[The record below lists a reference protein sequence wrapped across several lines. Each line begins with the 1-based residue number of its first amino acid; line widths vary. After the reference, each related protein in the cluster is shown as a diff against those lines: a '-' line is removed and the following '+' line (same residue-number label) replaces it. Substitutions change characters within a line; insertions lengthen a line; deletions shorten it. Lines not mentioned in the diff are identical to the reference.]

1 MQTKD
6 DLIIVGAGPSG
17 LAAAIAAAKRGLSYT
32 VLEKGVLVNSI
43 FHFPRNMTFFT
54 TPELLEIGGIPFTTP
69 YDKPTRWEGLRYYR
83 RVADAYE
90 IPIAFGERVLSI
102 GLVKQADG
110 CSGFEVVTRADDVT
124 RQTRRSRSVI
134 IATGYYDHPNRLD
147 VPGEDLPHVRHY
159 YTEPHEYYRKKVVVV
174 GGKNSAAIAALE
186 LCRGGATVTLIHRR
200 ARLSD
205 SIKYWIRPDIENR
218 ISEGSIRA
226 LFSTVVVR
234 IERNLVTSSRNGC
247 IEEIPADAVLLLTGY
262 HPDTDL
268 MARAGVY
275 IDPATLAPRHDP
287 ETMETNVPG
296 LYVAGSVVSG
306 KDTNRIFIENGR
318 FHGDAIVRHILS
330 RTNRG

>member
-1 MQTKD
+1 MQTKN

-17 LAAAIAAAKRGLSYT
+17 LAAAIAAAKGGLSYA

-69 YDKPTRWEGLRYYR
+69 YEKPTRWEGLRYYR

-90 IPIAFGERVLSI
+90 IPIAFGEEVLSI
-102 GLVKQADG
+102 GPVKDG
-110 CSGFEVVTRADDVT
+110 DASSGFEVVTRADGE
-124 RQTRRSRSVI
+124 RRRIRRAWSVI
-134 IATGYYDHPNRLD
+134 IATGYYDHPNRLG
-147 VPGEDLPHVRHY
+147 VPGENLPHVRHY

-174 GGKNSAAIAALE
+174 GGKNSAAITALE
-186 LCRGGATVTLIHRR
+186 LYRSGAAVTLIHRG

-205 SIKYWIRPDIENR
+205 SIKYWILPDIENR
-218 ISEGSIRA
+218 IREGSIRA
-226 LFSTVVVR
+226 LFNTVVVR
-234 IERNLVTSSRNGC
+234 IGRALVTSSRNGY
-247 IEEIPADAVLLLTGY
+247 IEKIPADAVLLLTGY

-268 MARAGVY
+268 MARAGVQ
-275 IDPATLAPRHDP
+275 IDPVTLVPRHDR

-296 LYVAGSVVSG
+296 LYAAGSVVSG

-318 FHGDAIVRHILS
+318 FHGERIVRHILS
-330 RTNRG
+330 RPNRG

>member
-1 MQTKD
+1 MQTKH
-6 DLIIVGAGPSG
+6 DLIIVGAGPAG
-17 LAAAIAAAKRGLSYT
+17 LAAAIAAAKGGLSYT

-69 YDKPTRWEGLRYYR
+69 YEKPTRWEGLRYYR

-90 IPIAFGERVLSI
+90 IPIAFGEKVLTI
-102 GLVKQADG
+102 GPVKEADA
-110 CSGFEVVTRADDVT
+110 SSRFEVVTRADDVT
-124 RQTRRSRSVI
+124 RRIRRAGSVI
-134 IATGYYDHPNRLD
+134 IATGYYDHPNRLG

-186 LCRGGATVTLIHRR
+186 LCRGGATVTLIHRG

-205 SIKYWIRPDIENR
+205 SIKYWILPDVENR
-218 ISEGSIRA
+218 IREGSIRA

-234 IERNLVTSSRNGC
+234 IEQTLVTSSRNRC
-247 IEEIPADAVLLLTGY
+247 VEKIPADAVLLLTGY

-268 MARAGVY
+268 MSRAGVH
-275 IDPATLAPRHDP
+275 IDPVTMAPRHDQ

-318 FHGDAIVRHILS
+318 FHGEMIIRHILS
-330 RTNRG
+330 RPNRG